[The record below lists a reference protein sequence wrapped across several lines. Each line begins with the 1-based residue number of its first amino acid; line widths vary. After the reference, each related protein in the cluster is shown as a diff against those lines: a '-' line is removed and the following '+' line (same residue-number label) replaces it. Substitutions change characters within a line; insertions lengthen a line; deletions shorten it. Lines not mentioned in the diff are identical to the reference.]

1 MRDEGFAT
9 VAVLALC
16 GVLASAGGLV
26 AVLGGIAVARHQA
39 AAVADLAALAGAARA
54 VEGSG
59 PACTAAA
66 GVARRNGASLV
77 ACELEGLDVAV
88 TVEVR
93 PPGVVGTWGNAQGR
107 ARAGPG
113 TSRGSQASYR
123 DTG

>member
-26 AVLGGIAVARHQA
+26 AVLGEIAVARHQA
-39 AAVADLAALAGAARA
+39 AAAADLAALAGAARA
-54 VEGSG
+54 LEGTG

-66 GVARRNGASLV
+66 GVARRNGATLTSCVLD
-77 ACELEGLDVAV
+77 GLDVEATAV
-88 TVEVR
+88 VETV
-93 PPGVVGTWGNAQGR
+93 GHWGHVEAR

-113 TSRGSQASYR
+113 TSGAS
-123 DTG
+123 GASKGGEG

>member
-1 MRDEGFAT
+1 MKDEGFAT

-26 AVLGGIAVARHQA
+26 SVLGGIAVARHQA
-39 AAVADLAALAGAARA
+39 AAAADLAALAGAARA
-54 VEGSG
+54 IEGPR

-66 GVARRNGASLV
+66 GVARRNGAVLV
-77 ACELEGLDVAV
+77 SCDLNGLDVAV
-88 TVEVR
+88 TVAVR
-93 PPGVVGTWGNAQGR
+93 PPGVVGTWGNTQGH

-113 TSRGSQASYR
+113 TSTGSEASYR